1 MGREEKLIVFGA
13 GIIGKQAISIYKTNI
28 SYVVDNNESLY
39 STSIEGFPIKPV
51 QSLLNETNFKVL
63 IASRNYEAMKNQLE
77 EMGITN
83 YEYFI
88 SDPRAYYSTSDVIFN
103 PYEGITRTEE
113 SEKKRIEAS
122 IETINADVEQLYKEV
137 PLFDHV
143 EIETINRCNGV
154 CAFCPVN
161 SNNDSRVFS
170 VMPEELFKK
179 IIDELAELKYEGKL
193 ACFSNN
199 EPFLDP
205 DILDRLKYA
214 REKLPNARM
223 HLFTNGTVLS
233 LDKFIIAIE
242 YLDELIIDN
251 YNQEL
256 ELIKNNRT
264 IADYCEEN
272 VELKRKVTIVLRKP
286 NEVLTS
292 RGGDAPNHK
301 KDSRYESARCA
312 LPFKQLIIRPS
323 GEVSL
328 CCNDAMGRDTLGD
341 LRTQSITE
349 VWYGKRFKEVREALY
364 KGRGNWEHC
373 KYCDTIN
380 LQ

>member
-1 MGREEKLIVFGA
+1 MGVEMKLIIFGA
-13 GIIGKQAISIYKTNI
+13 GIIGKQAISIYKSKI
-28 SYVVDNNESLY
+28 SYVVDNNENLHG
-39 STSIEGFPIKPV
+39 TSIEGIPIKSV
-51 QSLLNETNFKVL
+51 QSLLNETDFKVL
-63 IASRNYEAMKNQLE
+63 IASRNYEAMKNQLD

-88 SDPRAYYSTSDVIFN
+88 SDPRAYYSTNDVVFN

-113 SEKKRIEAS
+113 SEKKRIESA
-122 IETINADVEQLYKEV
+122 IDTINADVEQLYKNV

-170 VMPEELFKK
+170 VMSEELFKK

-205 DILDRLKYA
+205 DIIDRLKYA
-214 REKLPNARM
+214 REKLPSARM
-223 HLFTNGTVLS
+223 HLFTNGTLLS
-233 LDKFIIAIE
+233 LDKFKLAIE
-242 YLDELIIDN
+242 SLDELIIDN
-251 YNQEL
+251 YNKEL
-256 ELIKNNRT
+256 ELIKNNRI
-264 IADYCEEN
+264 IADYCERN
-272 VELKRKVTIVLRKP
+272 PELKAKVTIVLRNP
-286 NEVLTS
+286 NEILTS
-292 RGGDAPNHK
+292 RGGDAPNHER
-301 KDSRYESARCA
+301 DSKFKNVKCA
-312 LPFKQLIIRPS
+312 LPFKQLIIRPT

-328 CCNDAMGRDTLGD
+328 CCNDSLGRDTLGD
-341 LRTQSITE
+341 LKKQSLTE
-349 VWYGKRFKEVREALY
+349 VWYGDKFNKVREAIY
-364 KGRGNWEHC
+364 KGRSNWPHC